1 MRGYDVTSDYDSEL
15 VFPCLRAVFKLLVSS
30 KNSASPDGERSTREK
45 LPRAGVATVSRAE
58 YF

>member
-1 MRGYDVTSDYDSEL
+1 MRGYDVSSDYDSEL

-30 KNSASPDGERSTREK
+30 NSASLDGERSTREK